1 MTKFLRHSLFDKLS
15 LLAILVFTLV
25 ALTSCRRIPLYSP
38 ESDVYLK
45 LKIYFK
51 TKAEIVEPEQVR
63 VCFYDYESHK
73 KINEVLLP
81 LEGGF
86 VDIPAGVYDV
96 IAYTMAN
103 QVTKVDG
110 IDTRAT
116 LRAYTRETGVI
127 MKVTKSDGNG
137 TDNVTVFQEPD
148 DLYTGKLEGVVIPV
162 HSPDEKTLVIEME
175 LESIVE
181 TWHLEVRNVKG
192 LQNIASMQAYVTGL
206 TPAKYAWDYR
216 KLNRDSAISFPVQK
230 DQDRSYLTATFNI
243 FGRCPSPG
251 VESWL
256 NLIATD
262 TAGNQYLWVFKV
274 TDQFDN
280 PDNTEHLII
289 IDDEAMAIPDNPGDV
304 GGFSPIVD
312 EWGTVIIP
320 INV

>member
-1 MTKFLRHSLFDKLS
+1 MSKRILLLLC
-15 LLAILVFTLV
+15 LLAV
-25 ALTSCRRIPLYSP
+25 AISCKRIPLYEP
-38 ESDVYLK
+38 ESGVYLK

-51 TKAEIVEPEQVR
+51 PTKADVVEPEQVR
-63 VCFYDYESHK
+63 VYFYDIENHK
-73 KINEVLLP
+73 KVHEALLP

-86 VDIPAGVYDV
+86 IDVPAATYDIM
-96 IAYTMAN
+96 AYTLAN
-103 QVTKVDG
+103 QVTKIDG

-127 MKVTKSDGNG
+127 MKVTKSDGTG

-148 DLYTGKLEGVVIPV
+148 DLYTGKLSDVVIPV
-162 HSPDEKTLVIEME
+162 RSRDEKVLVIEME
-175 LESIVE
+175 LRSIVE
-181 TWHLEVRNVKG
+181 TWHLEVRNVQG
-192 LQNIASMQAYVTGL
+192 IQNIASSQVYVTGL

-216 KLNRDSAISFPVQK
+216 VLNWDSAISYPAQK
-230 DQDRSYLTATFNI
+230 DLDRSYLTATFNI

-256 NLIATD
+256 NLIVTD

-280 PDNTEHLII
+280 PDNTEHMII
-289 IDDEAMAIPDNPGDV
+289 IDDDALVIPDNPGNV
-304 GGFSPIVD
+304 GGFSPVVD

>member
-1 MTKFLRHSLFDKLS
+1 MKKRILIYMLFLVSLVCCK
-15 LLAILVFTLV
+15 
-25 ALTSCRRIPLYSP
+25 RIPLYRP
-38 ESDVYLK
+38 ESDIYLK
-45 LKIYFK
+45 LQLHII
-51 TKAEIVEPEQVR
+51 TKSEIVTPEQVR
-63 VCFYDYESHK
+63 VCFYNATTHE
-73 KINEVLLP
+73 ITNETYLP

-86 VDIPAGVYDV
+86 VNIPAGTYDV

-110 IDTRAT
+110 VDTRAT
-116 LRAYTRETGVI
+116 LRAYTNETGVV
-127 MKVTKSDGNG
+127 MKVTKTGSASLENIKVY
-137 TDNVTVFQEPD
+137 NEPD
-148 DLYTGKLEGVVIPV
+148 HLYTGRLESLLIPV
-162 HSPDEKTLVIEME
+162 HAPEDKTMVIEME
-175 LESIVE
+175 LNPIVE

-192 LQNIASMQAYVTGL
+192 IENIASTMAYVTGL
-206 TPAKYAWDYR
+206 SPAKYAWDYR
-216 KLNRDSAISFPVQK
+216 LTNADSAIPFAVGSDVENSCLK
-230 DQDRSYLTATFNI
+230 ATFNI

-262 TAGNQYLWVFKV
+262 TAGNQFLWVYKV

-289 IDDEAMAIPDNPGDV
+289 IDDDAMDVPDNPGDV
-304 GGFSPIVD
+304 GGFTPEVD